1 LSLAAFVGALDAY
14 LHRPDRFC
22 RQNYERIRVGMP
34 LAEVEALLG
43 CPAKEIVPEDSPL
56 SSDFSQSVSPE
67 WAVPVVSG
75 DQLYRFEAPQSFKGG
90 EVIVGLE
97 GGRVCDK
104 WYWEESLSFRWA
116 RDSHC

>member
-14 LHRPDRFC
+14 LHRPGRFC

-43 CPAKEIVPEDSPL
+43 CPGQEIAPEYFPL
-56 SSDFSQSVSPE
+56 SPGLGQPLSPE
-67 WAVPVVSG
+67 RPVPVVSG
-75 DQLYRFEAPQSFKGG
+75 DQFYRFEAPEGFNGG

-104 WYWEESLSFRWA
+104 WYWEESLSFHWA
-116 RDSHC
+116 HDSHC